1 MTSTQD
7 STGSNSA
14 NGTSSGVAG
23 VNRRFRRLPLR
34 AATAALLASVCSVA
48 AVSQA
53 AIIIMG
59 NDLPTEPMPLGLEE
73 QRYLEFGTVTYDF
86 YSDQRFSALNKL
98 LVNGKQGLFDE
109 NTEYAELI
117 LGTLYVSFGLPEQ
130 AETIFNRLLEKDI
143 LAQTRARTWLEK
155 AMLEYRRGRFEN
167 AAAVLAS
174 ERTDGLPPEE
184 DARRHLI
191 LANIRIQQGEF
202 GEALASL
209 HAIPG
214 ESLEGG
220 YATYNMGVA
229 MIRAEHVD
237 DGVSMLRSVMNM
249 DAGDEEINALKDR
262 AALAIGLTELK
273 RDNFEASRQA
283 LLTIRADGPFSNE
296 ALLALGLTNYERKQ
310 FRKSLPVLLELVRR
324 NSSHNSV
331 QEALMLAPRA
341 YEELG
346 ALPQA
351 LAGYQFAAQSY
362 REELMQVE
370 RAIRNID
377 DPRWIDQLMGES
389 GAALNNTDP
398 MAAGSNYSINGG
410 PEIGYLYKL
419 FASHEFNELFQ
430 QYIEL
435 HRMLAHLRS
444 WQNEMPALM
453 QAFVNQQAKL
463 GANLPGVKANLVETR
478 GTQRTLT
485 QQAAELA
492 GTIPNRLDM
501 NQPQDLAS
509 LPQLIMWEK
518 LQQIDAALDKRP
530 TSVSTRV
537 YQERHRRARGLLL
550 FQIAQDA
557 HANREKQFEYSAEL
571 LEQTDLLAVRA
582 ESVEQLVK
590 DATLHVRGNIAAK
603 LNAKT
608 GNIEALIEQTEDLMR
623 QLGQVLKNNAL
634 RVLAQNRRQLG
645 DQLGEAHLAMARLQD
660 ASVVEKIEQ
669 GVAQ

>member
-1 MTSTQD
+1 M
-7 STGSNSA
+7 
-14 NGTSSGVAG
+14 
-23 VNRRFRRLPLR
+23 
-34 AATAALLASVCSVA
+34 AAA
-48 AVSQA
+48 SQA

-59 NDLPTEPMPLGLEE
+59 NDLPTEPMPLGIEE
-73 QRYLEFGTVTYDF
+73 QRYLEFGSVTYDF
-86 YSDQRFSALNKL
+86 YSDHRFAALNKL
-98 LVNGKQGLFDE
+98 LVNRKEGLFDAD
-109 NTEYAELI
+109 TEYAELI

-130 AETIFNRLLEKDI
+130 ADAIFNRLLEKDI

-155 AMLEYRRGRFEN
+155 AMLEY
-167 AAAVLAS
+167 
-174 ERTDGLPPEE
+174 
-184 DARRHLI
+184 ARRHLV

-214 ESLEGG
+214 RSLEGG

-229 MIRAEHVD
+229 MIRADHVG
-237 DGVSMLRSVMNM
+237 DGVQMLQSVMNM

-273 RDNFEASRQA
+273 RKNFDASREA

-310 FRKSLPVLLELVRR
+310 YKKSLPVLLELVRR

-362 REELMQVE
+362 REELKQVE

-377 DPRWIDQLMGES
+377 DPSWIDQLMGDS
-389 GAALNNTDP
+389 GAELNNTDP
-398 MAAGSNYSINGG
+398 MAARSSYSINGG
-410 PEIGYLYKL
+410 PEMGYLYKL

-430 QYIEL
+430 QYVEL
-435 HRMLAHLRS
+435 DRTLMHLRN
-444 WQNEMPALM
+444 WQQEMPALM
-453 QAFVNQQAKL
+453 QAFVNQQSKL
-463 GANLPGVKANLVETR
+463 GANLPGVKSNLVQVR
-478 GTQRTLT
+478 GSQRQLGEK
-485 QQAAELA
+485 AADLSVS
-492 GTIPNRLDM
+492 IPQTLDM
-501 NQPQDLAS
+501 RNPQDLAS

-518 LQQIDAALDKRP
+518 IQQIEAALDGRP
-530 TSVSTRV
+530 SSVSTRA
-537 YQERHRRARGLLL
+537 YQERVRRARGLLL
-550 FQIAQDA
+550 FTIAEDA
-557 HANREKQFEYSAEL
+557 HANREKQFEYSTRL

-590 DATLHVRGNIAAK
+590 DATLHVRGDIASK

-608 GNIEALIEQTEDLMR
+608 GQIENLIQQTEDLM
-623 QLGQVLKNNAL
+623 QQMGQVLKNNAL
-634 RVLAQNRRQLG
+634 RVLAQSRRRLG

-669 GVAQ
+669 GIAQ

>member
-1 MTSTQD
+1 M
-7 STGSNSA
+7 
-14 NGTSSGVAG
+14 
-23 VNRRFRRLPLR
+23 
-34 AATAALLASVCSVA
+34 AAA
-48 AVSQA
+48 SQA

-59 NDLPTEPMPLGLEE
+59 NDLPTEPMPLGIEE
-73 QRYLEFGTVTYDF
+73 QRYLEFGSVTYDF
-86 YSDQRFSALNKL
+86 YSDHRFAALNKL
-98 LVNGKQGLFDE
+98 LVNRKEGLFDAD
-109 NTEYAELI
+109 TEYAELI

-130 AETIFNRLLEKDI
+130 ADAIFNRLLEKDI

-167 AAAVLAS
+167 AADVLAS
-174 ERTDGLPPEE
+174 DRTDGLPPEE
-184 DARRHLI
+184 DARRHLV

-214 ESLEGG
+214 RSLEGG

-229 MIRAEHVD
+229 MIRADHVG
-237 DGVSMLRSVMNM
+237 DGVQMLQSVMNM

-273 RDNFEASRQA
+273 RKNFDASREA

-310 FRKSLPVLLELVRR
+310 YKKSLPVLLELVRR

-362 REELMQVE
+362 REELKQVE

-377 DPRWIDQLMGES
+377 DPSWIDQLMGDS
-389 GAALNNTDP
+389 GAELNNTDP
-398 MAAGSNYSINGG
+398 MAARSSYSINGG
-410 PEIGYLYKL
+410 PEMGYLYKL

-430 QYIEL
+430 QYVEL
-435 HRMLAHLRS
+435 DRTLMHLRN
-444 WQNEMPALM
+444 WQQEMPALM
-453 QAFVNQQAKL
+453 QAFVNQQSKL
-463 GANLPGVKANLVETR
+463 GANLPGVKSNLVQVR
-478 GTQRTLT
+478 GSQRQLGEK
-485 QQAAELA
+485 AADLSVN
-492 GTIPNRLDM
+492 IPQTLDM
-501 NQPQDLAS
+501 RNPQDLAS

-518 LQQIDAALDKRP
+518 IQQIEAALDGRP
-530 TSVSTRV
+530 SSVSTRA
-537 YQERHRRARGLLL
+537 YQERVRRARGLLL
-550 FQIAQDA
+550 FTIAEDA
-557 HANREKQFEYSAEL
+557 HANREKQFEYSTRL

-590 DATLHVRGNIAAK
+590 DATLHVRGDIASK

-608 GNIEALIEQTEDLMR
+608 GQIENLIQQTEDLM
-623 QLGQVLKNNAL
+623 QQMGQVLKNNAL
-634 RVLAQNRRQLG
+634 RVLAQSRRRLG

-669 GVAQ
+669 GIAQ